1 MEKSSFYIDK
11 DFDEPNVFKNI
22 LKGVKIPLLLV
33 GLDGRIKFFT
43 SFYKKILGDVDLH
56 VGMNFQ
62 KYIHPEDIDILV
74 NLYEKGIK
82 EGKSYLS
89 ENIEFRIKRNDGK
102 YIWISTHT
110 ESYID
115 DHGDIRGFVSVLN
128 DITEKKTL
136 QRKYTQLKEELK
148 MIQMKKNTSNF
159 IDLNLVDI
167 DNMLEGIC
175 ALFNI
180 AFDPNEILF
189 WIGIENLSKLFTT
202 FVQMLLESAGCG
214 ELQQKIKKLD
224 LDFKVTND
232 GQGYL
237 ELRKS

>member
-43 SFYKKILGDVDLH
+43 SYYKKILGDLDLH

-62 KYIHPEDIDILV
+62 KYIHPEDKNILV